1 VSRHSHT
8 LVPAVC
14 LCLLIA
20 GGVAAEQGDTE
31 VGFRLMYVTGSATG
45 SGTIGDTDSSPSLA
59 SGPGVEIDWVLWPLD
74 ELTVELSAG
83 VSSHSVGTSGGDL
96 AGLDGGELWR
106 FPLSAVAQYRPVL
119 HGPFDPYVGLG
130 LVYNLTSYRMSSA
143 YEEIFSKGAF
153 SNDLNIV
160 AQVGLN
166 YTLDVRWS
174 ANLDL
179 RYMGMKTTGTFT
191 VADGTSSSSQF
202 SLNPWV
208 IGLGF
213 RYRY

>member
-1 VSRHSHT
+1 
-8 LVPAVC
+8 
-14 LCLLIA
+14 
-20 GGVAAEQGDTE
+20 
-31 VGFRLMYVTGSATG
+31 M
-45 SGTIGDTDSSPSLA
+45 
-59 SGPGVEIDWVLWPLD
+59 
-74 ELTVELSAG
+74 
-83 VSSHSVGTSGGDL
+83 
-96 AGLDGGELWR
+96 
-106 FPLSAVAQYRPVL
+106 AQYRPDL
-119 HGPFDPYVGLG
+119 YGPFDPYVGLG
-130 LVYNLTSYRMSSA
+130 LVYNLSTYAMSSA
-143 YEEIFSKGAF
+143 YDELFPKGEF

-191 VADGTSSSSQF
+191 AADGAAGEAKISYS
-202 SLNPWV
+202 PWV